1 MSDDNSDNAVEN
13 AAMSGDK
20 LKLLIA
26 LRNRLAAEIGTA
38 PARDLSPLTR
48 RLQDVVNEIEEL
60 EAIEKAKGGGGSGST
75 GQREGRQSTWS
86 PDDL

>member
-1 MSDDNSDNAVEN
+1 MSDDNSDNAVES

-20 LKLLIA
+20 LKLLLA
-26 LRNRLAAEIGTA
+26 LRNRLAAEIDTA

-60 EAIEKAKGGGGSGST
+60 EAIESAKGGGGSGST

>member
-1 MSDDNSDNAVEN
+1 MSNEDENAVEM

-26 LRNRLAAEIGTA
+26 LRNRLAAEIDTA

-60 EAIEKAKGGGGSGST
+60 EAIESAKGGGGSGTSS